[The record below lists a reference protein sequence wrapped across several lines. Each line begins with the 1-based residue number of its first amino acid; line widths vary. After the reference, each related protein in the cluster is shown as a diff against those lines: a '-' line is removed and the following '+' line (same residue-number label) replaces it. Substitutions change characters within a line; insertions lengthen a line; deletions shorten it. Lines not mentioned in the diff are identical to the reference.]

1 MAMLQLVMEKK
12 KTKPSSMTDS
22 PALFAK
28 QGYYFVTFD
37 KNVIN
42 KHMDELILYANKIYP
57 N

>member
-1 MAMLQLVMEKK
+1 
-12 KTKPSSMTDS
+12 MTDS
-22 PALFAK
+22 AAPFAK

-37 KNVIN
+37 KDVIN